1 MIQQINNL
9 RQLCSLILDEI
20 YLKIKNIHEKR
31 NKLKKTIDNLPIYLD
46 KMINEYNLLIIKLE
60 SFNKYDK
67 NFDYYFE
74 DIKIIN
80 KKLFL

>member
-1 MIQQINNL
+1 MKKETN
-9 RQLCSLILDEI
+9 
-20 YLKIKNIHEKR
+20 YKN
-31 NKLKKTIDNLPIYLD
+31 TIDNLSINLD
-46 KMINEYNLLIIKLE
+46 KMINEYNLLIIKLK